1 MEFAV
6 MSHEFRVIN
15 GPLPG
20 SGMLSGDIS
29 RIWSSNI
36 VKKKEKNI
44 KHGHRSM
51 VYPLVN

>member
-36 VKKKEKNI
+36 VKKKGKKHQKNG
-44 KHGHRSM
+44 HGSM
-51 VYPLVN
+51 VYMF

>member
-1 MEFAV
+1 

-36 VKKKEKNI
+36 VEKKGKKHQTWTP
-44 KHGHRSM
+44 KHGLPSGK
-51 VYPLVN
+51 LT